1 VYVKIALVY
10 EAGTMI
16 LFADGVE
23 IKRTTGLAT
32 TISSL
37 LLGSGQI
44 VIGPTRSAIGGF
56 WPDGYHDEYRF
67 TLGVARYTSNYTPA
81 TSAFPDP

>member
-1 VYVKIALVY
+1 
-10 EAGTMI
+10 MI

-44 VIGPTRSAIGGF
+44 VIGPTRSGIGGF

-67 TLGVARYTSNYTPA
+67 TLGVARYTSNYTPP
-81 TSAFPDP
+81 TLPFPNP